1 MIKMFPKY
9 PTLVQVCI
17 CTFFNASTWFSILP
31 TRLISSVFCR
41 LVRLVYQ
48 LLLTASWTTST
59 FLLSDD
65 PYNHTPLKIGLLGLL
80 GLLGAMLAPLWGRLV
95 DKIVPWTGQMLG
107 AIMCLIAMI
116 IALGAAD
123 ISIAGVAI
131 PLMLYDCGAQLFV
144 VSNGYRVAGLD
155 AKARARLNS
164 CVLLFMFMGQVSHP
178 LQVLYFC

>member
-1 MIKMFPKY
+1 
-9 PTLVQVCI
+9 VCFAGLYVCDDI
-17 CTFFNASTWFSILP
+17 VL
-31 TRLISSVFCR
+31 LIN
-41 LVRLVYQ
+41 
-48 LLLTASWTTST
+48 SWTTST
-59 FLLSDD
+59 FLLSDN
-65 PYNHTPLKIGLLGLL
+65 PYDYTPLKIGLLGLL

-95 DKIVPWTGQMLG
+95 DKIVPWSGQMLG

-164 CVLLFMFMGQVSHP
+164 CVLLFMFMGQVSRP
-178 LQVLYFC
+178 LLVLYFC